1 MDICGSHF
9 LLWLRQA
16 VIVGQ
21 VPFIGD
27 NKRCATRKGGNNTSC
42 NLFGGR
48 PAVQVLGSMRRL
60 PIFQHGYLFI
70 ITFQYFHDECQ
81 EPLILHTFF
90 IDSKLNVLMK
100 IVDMIEKTF
109 PIVYVYEQNKCHQQI
124 VPKLFKGLLPQILE
138 FVYEPASK
146 HLA

>member
-27 NKRCATRKGGNNTSC
+27 NKGCATRKGGNNTSC

-60 PIFQHGYLFI
+60 PIFQYGYLFI
-70 ITFQYFHDECQ
+70 ITFQYFHNKCQ

-100 IVDMIEKTF
+100 IVDMIEKLSQLCTF
-109 PIVYVYEQNKCHQQI
+109 TNRINVIN
-124 VPKLFKGLLPQILE
+124 KLFPNFLR
-138 FVYEPASK
+138 VYCRRYWSLFMSL
-146 HLA
+146 HRNI

>member
-100 IVDMIEKTF
+100 IVDMIEKLSQLCTF
-109 PIVYVYEQNKCHQQI
+109 TNRINI
-124 VPKLFKGLLPQILE
+124 INKLFPNFLR
-138 FVYEPASK
+138 VYCRRYWSLFMSL
-146 HLA
+146 HRNI